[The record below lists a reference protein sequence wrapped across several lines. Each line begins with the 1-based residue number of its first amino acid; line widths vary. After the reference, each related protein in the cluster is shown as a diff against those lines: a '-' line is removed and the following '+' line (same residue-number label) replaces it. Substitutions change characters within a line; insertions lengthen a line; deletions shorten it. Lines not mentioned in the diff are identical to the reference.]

1 MTDSAEATSTSI
13 LNKSLHFGLQVAG
26 SFLSKTT
33 DIANRIADRIEPI
46 AIQTLT
52 KVPVP
57 NVKPYLKP
65 IPDPRLRIESP
76 VIAKKKADFFVV
88 NEGNDTKE
96 PNNSDDSIRGR
107 STSNSSI
114 RNSQIHHPSSSEKK
128 QLYQIRN
135 EVGLICAM
143 GIYSIP
149 YSAKFFDYITP
160 KIKKKTAVDAND
172 LKSFHIYSSGA
183 VSEQLCFSFA
193 GSSWLFFYEVGVA
206 IALQEFIQAKALQ
219 ECLFMGVSTGSFV
232 AACLA
237 LELPLE
243 RVRSFL
249 TSSVCKMSR
258 RLFGPI
264 GQCSKMWT
272 EILNEVL
279 LDNVEL
285 ANDRLF
291 ISLTKLPS
299 MENQVQSNFSG
310 KNVGPHNSAQSLRK
324 SFPLVGLDATHTCI
338 LLYACSFRNPS
349 QDWQ

>member
-1 MTDSAEATSTSI
+1 MIDGESTSTSL
-13 LNKSLHFGLQVAG
+13 LNKSLYFGLQVAG
-26 SFLSKTT
+26 SVLSKTT
-33 DIANRIADRIEPI
+33 DIANRIADRLEPI
-46 AIQTLT
+46 AVQTLT
-52 KVPVP
+52 KVPIP
-57 NVKPYLKP
+57 DVKPYLKP

-76 VIAKKKADFFVV
+76 VAARKKAGFFAAGAAGSAKDKDAEEK
-88 NEGNDTKE
+88 NA
-96 PNNSDDSIRGR
+96 DDSLTSTVIRSRSNSYSRSAGNSHQIQS
-107 STSNSSI
+107 STSS
-114 RNSQIHHPSSSEKK
+114 PSLLEKK

-160 KIKKKTAVDAND
+160 TIKKKTAVDSND

-193 GSSWLFFYEVGVA
+193 GSSWLFFYEIGVA

-243 RVRSFL
+243 RVRFFL

-272 EILNEVL
+272 EILNEIL
-279 LDNVEL
+279 LDNVDL

-299 MENQVQSNFSG
+299 MENQVQSKFSS
-310 KNVGPHNSAQSLRK
+310 KMVMEQRIQPSCNSYKTISSSL
-324 SFPLVGLDATHTCI
+324 L
-338 LLYACSFRNPS
+338 
-349 QDWQ
+349 